1 MHSMIFRHG
10 LFALLAVV
18 LFVGPLAAEKHKKA
32 PSFALEDLKGN
43 EIVLD
48 SVLSG
53 GPVIIDFWATWCK
66 SCDKALDMLQKLYA
80 TYKDSGLNVLAITVD
95 SPDKIS
101 RIKPLASSRKWEFP
115 ILMDPDKKV
124 KTLYR
129 VMVLPTLFVLNRD
142 GEIVYHHVGYNPRER
157 SKLEE
162 VLLPLFRT
170 ASDSSEAE
178 SEASGNP

>member
-1 MHSMIFRHG
+1 MIFRHG
-10 LFALLAVV
+10 LFALLSIIFFAV
-18 LFVGPLAAEKHKKA
+18 PLSAESHKKA
-32 PSFALEDLKGN
+32 PSFTLEDIEGN
-43 EIVLD
+43 EVVLD

-66 SCDKALDMLQKLYA
+66 SCDKALDMLQSLYA
-80 TYKDSGLNVLAITVD
+80 TYRDNGLSVLAITVD

-115 ILMDPDKKV
+115 ILMDPDKRV

-129 VMVLPTLFVLNRD
+129 VMVLPTLFVLSRD
-142 GEIVYHHVGYNPRER
+142 GEIVYHHVGCNPREK

-162 VLLPLFRT
+162 VLLPLFKG
-170 ASDSSEAE
+170 ASDSSIAKTENEE
-178 SEASGNP
+178 SP

>member
-1 MHSMIFRHG
+1 MRQLTIIIIMAMILLMTSMAKEG
-10 LFALLAVV
+10 TFAD
-18 LFVGPLAAEKHKKA
+18 FNTKDP
-32 PSFALEDLKGN
+32 DGN
-43 EIVLD
+43 DIVL
-48 SVLSG
+48 SEYVAE
-53 GPVIIDFWATWCK
+53 GPIIVTFWATWCK

-115 ILMDPDKKV
+115 ILMDPEKKV

-178 SEASGNP
+178 SKASGNP